1 MFLALVLDALR
12 LLLVDVIQD
21 MLRAHQ
27 GDDALQVVGLLDILF
42 DEEDLRQEPGLFFFL
57 SDAKVGTPNDTSTT
71 LPPHDQFIAPS

>member
-42 DEEDLRQEPGLFFFL
+42 DEEDLRQELGLFFFL
-57 SDAKVGTPNDTSTT
+57 
-71 LPPHDQFIAPS
+71 